1 MKHNIFNKLSLAL
14 LLTISSTQA
23 MAVGALAIDSNQGSA
38 YGFSYDYDNT
48 YDARNRA
55 LSECGSGCTIVV
67 DFDSGCAA
75 YAADQ
80 AAGSTVYGWGKDSS
94 ESSAKSRALY
104 ECRNHGGTN
113 CIVRVWGCNSH

>member
-1 MKHNIFNKLSLAL
+1 MKRNILNTALTL
-14 LLTISSTQA
+14 LLSIASTQA

-38 YGFSYDYDNT
+38 YGFSYDFDNN

-55 LSECGSGCTIVV
+55 LSECGSGCTVVV

-80 AAGSTVYGWGKDSS
+80 AAGSSVYGWGKDSS
-94 ESSAKSRALY
+94 ESRAKNRALS
-104 ECRNHGGTN
+104 ECSAHGGTN
-113 CIVRVWGCNSH
+113 CIIRVWGCNSR

>member
-1 MKHNIFNKLSLAL
+1 MKKYTSSKLAIALLLSLA
-14 LLTISSTQA
+14 SSQV
-23 MAVGALAIDSNQGSA
+23 MAVGALAIDDNQGSR

-55 LSECGSGCTIVV
+55 LSECGSGCTVVV

-80 AAGSTVYGWGKDSS
+80 TAGSSVYGWGQDST
-94 ESSAKSRALY
+94 ESRAKNRALS
-104 ECRNHGGTN
+104 ECAGHGGSN
-113 CIVRVWGCNSH
+113 CVIRVWGCNSR

>member
-1 MKHNIFNKLSLAL
+1 MKNKLCLAL
-14 LLTISSTQA
+14 LLMLASTQA

-38 YGFSYDYDNT
+38 YGYSVDYDNT

-55 LSECGSGCTIVV
+55 LSECGSGCSVVV

-94 ESSAKSRALY
+94 ESSAKNRALY
-104 ECRNHGGTN
+104 ECENHGGSN
-113 CIVRVWGCNSH
+113 CIVRVWGCNSR